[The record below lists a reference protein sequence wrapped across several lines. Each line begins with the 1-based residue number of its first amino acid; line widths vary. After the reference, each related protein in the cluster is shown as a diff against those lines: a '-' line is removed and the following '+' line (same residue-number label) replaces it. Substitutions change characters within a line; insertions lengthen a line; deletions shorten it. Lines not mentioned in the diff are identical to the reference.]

1 MGYVLSGLGIL
12 ILAGTAGAAD
22 QSLVMPLGRIIIGG
36 ILGLACMGLGLLLL
50 LSEDQN
56 G

>member
-1 MGYVLSGLGIL
+1 MGYILSGLGIL

-22 QSLVMPLGRIIIGG
+22 QSIVMPLSRIIIGG
-36 ILGLACMGLGLLLL
+36 IAGLACMGLGLLLL
-50 LSEDQN
+50 LAGDRN